1 MNPDIITSKDNP
13 RIKALAKLYDHPS
26 RDGFI
31 IEGFHSVEV
40 AYSCGALKEVYA
52 LKDPQL
58 KGVKCTLVNETI
70 LKKLSKAVTFEKII
84 GLCELPKYEGFAGD
98 ILILDR
104 IQDPGNV
111 GTLLRTAAS
120 FGFEDVIFLKG
131 CCSPFN
137 AKVIASSEGSLFHIR
152 LHYAE
157 EAGLV
162 EMLHKEGYTVL
173 GSALE
178 HAEAME
184 TYHRPDHKIALIL
197 GNEGQGMSKTLL
209 EQTDANLR
217 ISIRKMESLNVGV
230 AGGILMHY
238 LAK

>member
-26 RDGFI
+26 RDAFI
-31 IEGFHSVEV
+31 VEGFHNVEV

-52 LKDPQL
+52 LNDPHL
-58 KGVKCTLVNETI
+58 KGIKCTLVNEAI

-84 GLCELPKYEGFAGD
+84 GVCTLPKYEGFAGD

-104 IQDPGNV
+104 IQDPGNI

-131 CCSPFN
+131 SCSPFN
-137 AKVIASSEGSLFHIR
+137 AKAIASSEGSLFHIR

-162 EMLHKEGYTVL
+162 EMLRKEGYTVL

-197 GNEGQGMSKTLL
+197 GNEGQGMSKLL
-209 EQTDANLR
+209 LGETDTNLN
-217 ISIRKMESLNVGV
+217 ITINKMESLNVGI

>member
-58 KGVKCTLVNETI
+58 KGVKCTLVNEAI

-104 IQDPGNV
+104 IQDPGNI

-131 CCSPFN
+131 SCSPFN
-137 AKVIASSEGSLFHIR
+137 PKVIASSEGSLFHIR
-152 LHYAE
+152 LHYE
-157 EAGLV
+157 DESGLV
-162 EMLHKEGYTVL
+162 DMLHQHGYIVL

-184 TYHRPDHKIALIL
+184 DYQRKADKIALIL
-197 GNEGQGMSKTLL
+197 GNEGQGMSKALL